1 MWRHTS
7 TTSTPTSERA
17 PMAFSAAAVQSGW
30 ETDWRARGDDQFP
43 WISPSSRLEA
53 PAGPEDPGQNGEAQ
67 GNEQDGEPEAGR
79 DADIAPAIEAPT
91 EAADEIDH
99 GIEQAD
105 GAPERRQHVD
115 RIEGAAEEGERRHH
129 QRGNDRELL
138 EGFGPNPDDK
148 AEKAERDRGQHEER
162 DHPQRVVDPDRREQ
176 RGGQENDE
184 PDADRLGRRRADI
197 GRNRLDRRQG
207 RREDFINRAGEFGK

>member
-67 GNEQDGEPEAGR
+67 GNEQD
-79 DADIAPAIEAPT
+79 
-91 EAADEIDH
+91 
-99 GIEQAD
+99 D

-115 RIEGAAEEGERRHH
+115 RIEGAPEEGERRHH

-148 AEKAERDRGQHEER
+148 AEQAEGDRGQPQKS

-176 RGGQENDE
+176 R
-184 PDADRLGRRRADI
+184 
-197 GRNRLDRRQG
+197 
-207 RREDFINRAGEFGK
+207 